1 MLQKIKH
8 IFMML
13 LFLMFSKGVYSQVSV
28 RGNIIDENDKEVI
41 GCSVRILSTDSTF
54 LSGGVTNDVGEFHI
68 KSIQSNNFIVHLSY
82 IGYEDQY
89 ITCNNASD
97 DVDMGKIKLMV
108 LPKTLG
114 EVKVV
119 GSNKIQ
125 KIDRQILIPSSLQR
139 KASSNGLLLLQN
151 LSLPRIE
158 INSINNSIE
167 MTTGGTVEL
176 QINGVKAKLPEVK
189 SLRPDNI
196 AKVEYHDN
204 PGLRYGN
211 VGAVINIILKRRNS
225 GGNFSVDLTNGI
237 NKIGTGDY
245 NVSTNYHF
253 GSSSFKFM
261 SNWERRDL
269 KWIRENVETFNG
281 TATSLYNVETG
292 LPTKVKYDRMN
303 FLLGYDYSKNN
314 NLLSINYRQ
323 SYMDMP
329 HSISDRESELTSAGQ
344 EYKISDHEKS
354 RENIPSLDIYY
365 QTELAKG
372 KNLFIDVVGTYI
384 KTKNNRHFVQRGV
397 NSVEEY
403 ASQTKGDKYS
413 LIAEAIYEQK
423 IKNSMLSLGIKHNQV
438 FVSNNYGGTINAN
451 ISMRTAET
459 YGYVEFM
466 SKVGKLVYTMG
477 SGVMRTYNS
486 QGDVS
491 QSKII
496 FRPTLKLS
504 YNLTKNLLVR
514 YTGYISGYSPSL
526 SDMNDMSQ
534 NIDNYQV
541 RRGNPNLKT
550 VMFFSNDLTI
560 NWKYK
565 WLDMDYLIRYSFDDK
580 PLMETTLFENNK
592 YIRTMENQRGFHRLQ
607 NNLNLKLTPF
617 GENFQINISTYL
629 NRYISEGNNYTHTY
643 SDFGVN
649 GSVTFLKGNW
659 FLMASASKGHK
670 ILWGETLTK
679 EETLHSIS
687 VGYNKDNWGI
697 QAQVLNPFSSRYSQ
711 YVENWSKLAPYRQ
724 DTFSHDLNRIFMLEA
739 YINVDFGKHKNNVN
753 KRINNSDTN
762 SGILSGSK

>member
-1 MLQKIKH
+1 MKH
-8 IFMML
+8 IFTML
-13 LFLMFSKGVYSQVSV
+13 LFLMFSKGAYSQVSV

-108 LPKTLG
+108 LPKVLG
-114 EVKVV
+114 EVKVI

-189 SLRPDNI
+189 SLRPDDI

-245 NVSTNYHF
+245 NVSANYHF
-253 GSSSFKFM
+253 GSSSFKLM

-314 NLLSINYRQ
+314 NLLSINYRL

-329 HSISDRESELTSAGQ
+329 YSISDRESELTSAGQ

-423 IKNSMLSLGIKHNQV
+423 IKNSMLSLGIKHNQA

-477 SGVMRTYNS
+477 SGVMRTYSS

-526 SDMNDMSQ
+526 SDMNDVSQ

-550 VMFFSNDLTI
+550 VKFVSNDLTI

-565 WLDMDYLIRYSFDDK
+565 WLDLDYLIRYSFDDK

-617 GENFQINISTYL
+617 GESFQVNISTYL

-659 FLMASASKGHK
+659 FLMASASKGHR

-697 QAQVLNPFSSRYSQ
+697 QAQVLNPFSSKYSQ

-724 DTFSHDLNRIFMLEA
+724 DAFSHDLNRIFMLEA

>member
-1 MLQKIKH
+1 MLQKMKH
-8 IFMML
+8 IFMMI

-114 EVKVV
+114 EVKVI

-176 QINGVKAKLPEVK
+176 QINGVKAKLSEVK
-189 SLRPDNI
+189 SLRPDDI

-245 NVSTNYHF
+245 NVSANYHF

-329 HSISDRESELTSAGQ
+329 YSISDRESELTSAGQ

-423 IKNSMLSLGIKHNQV
+423 IKNSMLSLGIKHNQA

-451 ISMRTAET
+451 ISMRTAEA

-526 SDMNDMSQ
+526 SDMNDVSQ

-550 VMFFSNDLTI
+550 VKFVSNDLTI

-565 WLDMDYLIRYSFDDK
+565 WLDLDYLIRYSFDDK

-617 GENFQINISTYL
+617 GESFQVNISTYL

-724 DTFSHDLNRIFMLEA
+724 DAFSHDLNRIFMLEA

>member
-1 MLQKIKH
+1 MLQKMKH

-13 LFLMFSKGVYSQVSV
+13 LFLMFSKGAYSQVSV

-108 LPKTLG
+108 LPKVLG
-114 EVKVV
+114 EVKVI

-189 SLRPDNI
+189 SLRPDDI

-245 NVSTNYHF
+245 NVSANYHF

-281 TATSLYNVETG
+281 TATPLYNVETG

-303 FLLGYDYSKNN
+303 FLLGYDYNKNN
-314 NLLSINYRQ
+314 HLLSINYRQ

-329 HSISDRESELTSAGQ
+329 YSTSDRESELTSAGQ

-423 IKNSMLSLGIKHNQV
+423 IKNSMLSLGIKHNQA

-526 SDMNDMSQ
+526 SDMNDVSQ

-550 VMFFSNDLTI
+550 VKFVSNDLTI

-565 WLDMDYLIRYSFDDK
+565 WLDLDYLIRYSFDDK

-617 GENFQINISTYL
+617 GENLQVNISTYL

-724 DTFSHDLNRIFMLEA
+724 DAFSHDLNRIFMLEA

-762 SGILSGSK
+762 SGVLSGSK

>member
-1 MLQKIKH
+1 MKN
-8 IFMML
+8 IFMVL

-28 RGNIIDENDKEVI
+28 RGNIVDENDKEVI

-167 MTTGGTVEL
+167 MTTGGIVEL

-189 SLRPDNI
+189 SLRPDDI

-211 VGAVINIILKRRNS
+211 VGAVINIILKQRNS

-253 GSSSFKFM
+253 GRSSLKFI

-281 TATSLYNVETG
+281 TATPLYNVETG

-314 NLLSINYRQ
+314 HLLSITYRQ

-329 HSISDRESELTSAGQ
+329 YSISDRESELTSAGQ

-423 IKNSMLSLGIKHNQV
+423 IKNSMLSLGIKHNQA

-466 SKVGKLVYTMG
+466 SKVGNLVYTMG

-491 QSKII
+491 QSKFI

-526 SDMNDMSQ
+526 SDMNDVSQ

-560 NWKYK
+560 NWRYK
-565 WLDMDYLIRYSFDDK
+565 WLDLDYLIRYSFDDK

-617 GENFQINISTYL
+617 GENFQVNVSTYL

-697 QAQVLNPFSSRYSQ
+697 QAQVLNPFSSKYSQ

-724 DTFSHDLNRIFMLEA
+724 DAFSHDLNRIFMLEA

>member
-1 MLQKIKH
+1 MKH
-8 IFMML
+8 IFMIL

-114 EVKVV
+114 EVKVI

-189 SLRPDNI
+189 SLRPDDI

-211 VGAVINIILKRRNS
+211 VGAVINIILKQRNS

-245 NVSTNYHF
+245 NVSANYHF
-253 GSSSFKFM
+253 GSSSFKFI

-281 TATSLYNVETG
+281 TATPLYNVETG

-303 FLLGYDYSKNN
+303 FLLGYDYDKNN
-314 NLLSINYRQ
+314 HLLGINYRQ

-329 HSISDRESELTSAGQ
+329 YSISDRESELTSAGQ

-423 IKNSMLSLGIKHNQV
+423 IKNSMLSLGIKHNQA

-526 SDMNDMSQ
+526 SDMNDVSQ

-550 VMFFSNDLTI
+550 VKFVSNDLTI

-565 WLDMDYLIRYSFDDK
+565 WLDLDYLIRYSFDDK

-617 GENFQINISTYL
+617 GENFQVNISTYL

-687 VGYNKDNWGI
+687 IGYNKDNWGI

-724 DTFSHDLNRIFMLEA
+724 DAFSHDLNRIFMLEA

>member
-1 MLQKIKH
+1 
-8 IFMML
+8 
-13 LFLMFSKGVYSQVSV
+13 
-28 RGNIIDENDKEVI
+28 
-41 GCSVRILSTDSTF
+41 
-54 LSGGVTNDVGEFHI
+54 
-68 KSIQSNNFIVHLSY
+68 
-82 IGYEDQY
+82 
-89 ITCNNASD
+89 
-97 DVDMGKIKLMV
+97 
-108 LPKTLG
+108 
-114 EVKVV
+114 
-119 GSNKIQ
+119 
-125 KIDRQILIPSSLQR
+125 
-139 KASSNGLLLLQN
+139 
-151 LSLPRIE
+151 
-158 INSINNSIE
+158 
-167 MTTGGTVEL
+167 
-176 QINGVKAKLPEVK
+176 
-189 SLRPDNI
+189 
-196 AKVEYHDN
+196 
-204 PGLRYGN
+204 
-211 VGAVINIILKRRNS
+211 
-225 GGNFSVDLTNGI
+225 
-237 NKIGTGDY
+237 
-245 NVSTNYHF
+245 
-253 GSSSFKFM
+253 
-261 SNWERRDL
+261 
-269 KWIRENVETFNG
+269 
-281 TATSLYNVETG
+281 
-292 LPTKVKYDRMN
+292 
-303 FLLGYDYSKNN
+303 
-314 NLLSINYRQ
+314 
-323 SYMDMP
+323 
-329 HSISDRESELTSAGQ
+329 
-344 EYKISDHEKS
+344 
-354 RENIPSLDIYY
+354 
-365 QTELAKG
+365 
-372 KNLFIDVVGTYI
+372 
-384 KTKNNRHFVQRGV
+384 
-397 NSVEEY
+397 
-403 ASQTKGDKYS
+403 
-413 LIAEAIYEQK
+413 
-423 IKNSMLSLGIKHNQV
+423 MLSLGIKHNQA

-477 SGVMRTYNS
+477 SGVMRTYNC

-491 QSKII
+491 QSKFI

-526 SDMNDMSQ
+526 SDMNDVSQ

-550 VMFFSNDLTI
+550 VKFVSNDLTI

-565 WLDMDYLIRYSFDDK
+565 WLDLDYLIRYSFDDK

-617 GENFQINISTYL
+617 GENFQVNVSTYL

-697 QAQVLNPFSSRYSQ
+697 QAQVLNPFSSKYSQ

-724 DTFSHDLNRIFMLEA
+724 DAFSHDLNRIFMLEA

>member
-1 MLQKIKH
+1 
-8 IFMML
+8 
-13 LFLMFSKGVYSQVSV
+13 
-28 RGNIIDENDKEVI
+28 
-41 GCSVRILSTDSTF
+41 
-54 LSGGVTNDVGEFHI
+54 
-68 KSIQSNNFIVHLSY
+68 
-82 IGYEDQY
+82 
-89 ITCNNASD
+89 
-97 DVDMGKIKLMV
+97 
-108 LPKTLG
+108 
-114 EVKVV
+114 
-119 GSNKIQ
+119 
-125 KIDRQILIPSSLQR
+125 
-139 KASSNGLLLLQN
+139 
-151 LSLPRIE
+151 
-158 INSINNSIE
+158 
-167 MTTGGTVEL
+167 
-176 QINGVKAKLPEVK
+176 
-189 SLRPDNI
+189 
-196 AKVEYHDN
+196 
-204 PGLRYGN
+204 
-211 VGAVINIILKRRNS
+211 
-225 GGNFSVDLTNGI
+225 
-237 NKIGTGDY
+237 
-245 NVSTNYHF
+245 
-253 GSSSFKFM
+253 
-261 SNWERRDL
+261 
-269 KWIRENVETFNG
+269 
-281 TATSLYNVETG
+281 
-292 LPTKVKYDRMN
+292 MN

-314 NLLSINYRQ
+314 HLLSINYRQ

-329 HSISDRESELTSAGQ
+329 YSISDRESELTSAGQ

-423 IKNSMLSLGIKHNQV
+423 IKNSMLSLGIKHNQA

-451 ISMRTAET
+451 ICMRTAET

-526 SDMNDMSQ
+526 SDMNDVSQ

-550 VMFFSNDLTI
+550 VKFVSNDLTI

-565 WLDMDYLIRYSFDDK
+565 WLDLDYLIRYSFDDK

-617 GENFQINISTYL
+617 GENFQVNISTYL

-659 FLMASASKGHK
+659 FLMANASKGHK

-687 VGYNKDNWGI
+687 IGYNKDNWGI
-697 QAQVLNPFSSRYSQ
+697 QAQVLNPFSSKYSQ

-724 DTFSHDLNRIFMLEA
+724 DAFSHDLNRIFMLEA

>member
-724 DTFSHDLNRIFMLEA
+724 DAFSHDLNRIFMLEA